1 MNSAGGGLAVEVLV
15 LSLRT
20 WDSILGVNASQP
32 WIHNTARGN
41 LKNADVY

>member
-15 LSLRT
+15 FSLRT
-20 WDSILGVNASQP
+20 WDSIRDVSASQP
-32 WIHNTARGN
+32 WIHSTARGN